1 MYPLQVARNDGGQ
14 IVGMLVTFIDLEED
28 EDEDD
33 FLMDDDED

>member
-14 IVGMLVTFIDLEED
+14 IVGMLVTFIDLED